1 MNAPYGSWPSPI
13 SAADV
18 ATGQRA
24 LSFPRWA
31 PAGPPASTPAATLA
45 WSESRP
51 EEGGRQT
58 VVGYTQDTGEI
69 RELLPPP
76 WNARTRVHEYGGA
89 SWLLAPDASLVF
101 CEFTDQRLYRLP
113 PGGGPPRPLTPEPPT
128 AAGLRY
134 ADLTLVGGEVWCV
147 RECHDDRR
155 VSRQLV
161 AVPLLG
167 TGGLREL
174 VGGSDV
180 GGSDFVAFPRVSP
193 ERRQLAWI
201 AWSHPQMPWDGTEL
215 RVAPIAADG
224 TVGAART
231 LLGSATESVLQPE
244 WAEESELYAV
254 SDRSGWWN
262 LVRVSTTSS
271 TVRELHHDR
280 EEFATPLWQL
290 GQSSYAV
297 LPDGRLAVVH
307 GTGQRRLSIL
317 DPDRQ
322 ELHDVAAMAEF
333 TSWGP
338 ALQAQGYR
346 VLAVAG
352 GATRPSA
359 VVTVDLNDPA
369 AEAQQIR
376 DAGAST
382 PDPRWLPVPQERT
395 FTGPGDRPVHAW
407 VYPPTNPEVSPDP
420 GELPPYAVFVH
431 GGPTSQSTT
440 ALDLTKA
447 FFTSRGIGVLDVNYG
462 GSTGYG
468 RSYRERLREQWG
480 IVDVEDCVAAARAL
494 ALAGLAGQ
502 ERLVIRGGSAG
513 GWTVLCALTT
523 TAVFAAGASYFG
535 VAELERFAADTH
547 DFESRYL
554 DGLIGALPEHQAR
567 YRDRAP
573 LSHVDAL
580 NCPVLLLQGAEDEV
594 VPPSQ
599 AELFRD
605 ALVARG
611 VPHAYLLFP
620 GEQHGFRAAA
630 TIVAAL
636 EAELSF
642 YGQVLGFDPPG
653 IPRLALAGG
662 TGAAPPR

>member
-1 MNAPYGSWPSPI
+1 MSPRYGDWPSPI
-13 SAADV
+13 SAAAV
-18 ATGQRA
+18 AAGQRA

-31 PAGPPASTPAATLA
+31 PTGPPAATPAVTLA
-45 WSESRP
+45 WSENRP
-51 EEGGRQT
+51 GEGGRQT
-58 VVGYTQDTGEI
+58 VVGYTEETGQL

-113 PGGGPPRPLTPEPPT
+113 AGGGPPRPLTPEPPT
-128 AAGLRY
+128 AAGVRY
-134 ADLTLVGGEVWCV
+134 ADLTLVGAEVWCV
-147 RECHDDRR
+147 RERHDRGR
-155 VSRQLV
+155 VTRQLV

-167 TGGLREL
+167 GGAPREL

-193 ERRQLAWI
+193 QRRQLAWI
-201 AWSHPQMPWDGTEL
+201 AWSHPQLPWDGTEL

-224 TVGAART
+224 TVGPPRT
-231 LLGSATESVLQPE
+231 LLGSATESVVQPE
-244 WAEESELYAV
+244 WAQESELYAV

-262 LVRVSTTSS
+262 LVGVSTT
-271 TVRELHHDR
+271 TGAVTQLHR
-280 EEFATPLWQL
+280 GEEEFATPLWQL

-307 GTGQRRLSIL
+307 GRGQRRLGIL
-317 DPDRQ
+317 DPGRH
-322 ELHDVAAMAEF
+322 ELRDVATAAEL

-338 ALQAQGYR
+338 AIQAQGYR

-352 GATRPSA
+352 SATRPGT
-359 VVTVDLNDPA
+359 VVVVDLNDPA
-369 AEAQQIR
+369 ATVAPIR
-376 DAGAST
+376 SAGGWAPS
-382 PDPRWLPVPQERT
+382 DRWLPVPEERT

-407 VYPPTNPEVSPDP
+407 VYPPTNPDVTPEP
-420 GELPPYAVFVH
+420 GVPPPYVVFVH
-431 GGPTSQSTT
+431 GGPTSQSTS

-468 RSYRERLREQWG
+468 RAYRERLREQWG
-480 IVDVEDCVAAARAL
+480 IVDVADCVAAAREL
-494 ALAGLAGQ
+494 ALAGRADRQ
-502 ERLVIRGGSAG
+502 RLVIRGGSAG
-513 GWTVLCALTT
+513 GWTVLSALTT
-523 TAVFAAGASYFG
+523 TDVFAAGTSYFG

-554 DGLIGALPEHQAR
+554 DGLIGALPEHRAR

-573 LSHVDAL
+573 LHHVDAL
-580 NCPVLLLQGAEDEV
+580 TCPVLLLQGAEDEV

-599 AELFRD
+599 AELFRE
-605 ALVARG
+605 ALTGRG
-611 VPHAYLLFP
+611 IPHAYLLFP

-642 YGQVLGFDPPG
+642 YGQVLGFAPPG
-653 IPRLALAGG
+653 IPRLALDGG
-662 TGAAPPR
+662 SG